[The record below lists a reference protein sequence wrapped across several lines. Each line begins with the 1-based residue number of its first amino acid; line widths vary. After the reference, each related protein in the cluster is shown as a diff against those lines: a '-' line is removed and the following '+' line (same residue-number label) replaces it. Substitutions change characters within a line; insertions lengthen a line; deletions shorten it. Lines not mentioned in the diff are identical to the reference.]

1 METAS
6 SGTSILSIDIG
17 GSSIK
22 ATILNKEGEM
32 VQEYKKVKTPKPSS
46 PEAVLKAINSL
57 IENFQSYD
65 RVSVGFPGYIKNGVT
80 CTAPNLG
87 TDLWKDI
94 NLAQLL
100 GEVLRKPVRVANDA
114 DIHGLGVVSGKGLE
128 LVVTLGTGF
137 GTAMLMDGALLPHLE
152 LAHHPISKK
161 RTYDSFIGDKAY
173 LQIGKKRWN
182 RRMKQVLKVL
192 KVVFNYDR
200 LYIGGGNADEL
211 DFKLDDNIEIITNR
225 DGIKGGVRLWQL
237 HKEEV
242 LRPENVRS

>member
-1 METAS
+1 MET
-6 SGTSILSIDIG
+6 TSTGSRVLSIDIG

-22 ATILNKEGEM
+22 ATILSKEGEM
-32 VQEYKKVKTPKPSS
+32 IQEYKKVKTPKPAT
-46 PEAVLKAINSL
+46 PDAVLNAINTL
-57 IENFQSYD
+57 IKDFQPYD
-65 RVSVGFPGYIKNGVT
+65 KVSVGFPGYIKNGVT

-87 TDLWKDI
+87 TDFWRGVD
-94 NLAQLL
+94 LAKLL
-100 GEVLRKPVRVANDA
+100 GDVLQKPVRVANDA

-128 LVVTLGTGF
+128 LVITLGTGF

-161 RTYDSFIGDKAY
+161 RTYDGFIGERAY
-173 LQIGKKRWN
+173 IQIGKKRWN

-211 DFKLDDNIEIITNR
+211 DFKLDGNVEIITNR
-225 DGIKGGVRLWQL
+225 DGIKGGARLWQL
-237 HKEEV
+237 HDEDV

>member
-1 METAS
+1 MEETLA
-6 SGTSILSIDIG
+6 GIRILSIDIG

-22 ATILNKEGEM
+22 ATILNKDGELI
-32 VQEYKKVKTPKPSS
+32 QEYKKVKTPKPSS
-46 PEAVLKAINSL
+46 PDAVLKAITNL
-57 IENFQSYD
+57 ISEFQSYD

-87 TDLWKDI
+87 TNLWKGVD
-94 NLAQLL
+94 LAALL
-100 GEVLRKPVRVANDA
+100 EGVLQKPVRVANDA
-114 DIHGLGVVSGKGLE
+114 DIHGLGVVSGSGLE
-128 LVVTLGTGF
+128 LVITLGTGF

-161 RTYDSFIGDKAY
+161 RTYDGFIGDKAY
-173 LQIGKKRWN
+173 IQIGKKRWN

-211 DFKLDDNIEIITNR
+211 DFKLDDNVEIITNR
-225 DGIKGGVRLWQL
+225 DGIKGGARLWQL
-237 HKEEV
+237 HREDV

>member
-6 SGTSILSIDIG
+6 PGTRTLSIDIG

-22 ATILNKEGEM
+22 ATVLDKEGAM
-32 VQEYKKVKTPKPSS
+32 VQEYKKVKTPKPAT
-46 PEAVLKAINSL
+46 PDAVLKAINAL
-57 IENFQSYD
+57 ITDFQFYD
-65 RVSVGFPGYIKNGVT
+65 RVSVGFPGYIKHGVT

-87 TDLWKDI
+87 TTLWKGV

-100 GEVLRKPVRVANDA
+100 EGALGKPVRVANDA

-128 LVVTLGTGF
+128 LVITLGTGF

-152 LAHHPISKK
+152 LAHHPINKK
-161 RTYDSFIGDKAY
+161 RTYDGFIGDKAY
-173 LQIGKKRWN
+173 LLIGKKRWN
-182 RRMKQVLKVL
+182 RRMKQVIKVL

-225 DGIKGGVRLWQL
+225 DGIKGGARLWQL
-237 HKEEV
+237 HDADV
-242 LRPENVRS
+242 LRQENVRS